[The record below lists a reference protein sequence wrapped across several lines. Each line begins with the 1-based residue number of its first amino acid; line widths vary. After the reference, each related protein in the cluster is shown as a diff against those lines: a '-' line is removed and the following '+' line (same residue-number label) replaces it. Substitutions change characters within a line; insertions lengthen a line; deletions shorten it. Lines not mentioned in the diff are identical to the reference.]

1 MHAAKTKLRCFTGGL
16 RRISEDYGWTT
27 RERRNGIDTA
37 ARVENI
43 SNRDSGRHRHLQ
55 RRTTAVHDTQHLA
68 ERKIK
73 CAEAG
78 LTRGGFVVVAM
89 IVAVVVVVVGVGTIM
104 RVPTPMQ

>member
-16 RRISEDYGWTT
+16 RRISEDYGRTT

-89 IVAVVVVVVGVGTIM
+89 IVVVVVVGIGAIM
-104 RVPTPMQ
+104 RVPIPMQ